1 MKSKPTQKSLLKK
14 LTGLLKQP
22 SEVPAAPS
30 SKLTEPSKSKKT
42 TPSPAQPVSAPP
54 KPYTFVFVH
63 GAVNES
69 LGQEIIDLWNSNQA
83 LGIPEEAQRRLSEV
97 ACIARNSAGQLVAV
111 NSIYL
116 RDLPNAG
123 GQYYFYRQFTRPEDR
138 RVSLSLRML
147 RQTLD
152 FLKKREL
159 ESTTHPQSAQGVI
172 VVAENVKLLRKAA
185 RRSLERSGLSLV
197 GRDNRGVEIWGL
209 RFHS

>member
-14 LTGLLKQP
+14 LSGLWKQP

-30 SKLTEPSKSKKT
+30 ANQAEPSKSKGA
-42 TPSPAQPVSAPP
+42 TPSPIKPDSAPP
-54 KPYTFVFVH
+54 KPYTFLFVH
-63 GAVNES
+63 GVVNES
-69 LGQEIIDLWNSNQA
+69 LGQEILELWNSNQA

-116 RDLPNAG
+116 RDMPNAG

-147 RQTLD
+147 RQTLA
-152 FLKKREL
+152 FLKNREL
-159 ESTTHPQSAQGVI
+159 EAPASPQSAQGVI

-185 RRSLERSGLSLV
+185 RRSLERSGLALV

-209 RFHS
+209 RFRG

>member
-14 LTGLLKQP
+14 MSGLWKKP
-22 SEVPAAPS
+22 SDVPAAPLPAQDES
-30 SKLTEPSKSKKT
+30 SDATEIA
-42 TPSPAQPVSAPP
+42 PSPVQPVSAPP
-54 KPYTFVFVH
+54 TPYTFVFVH

-97 ACIARNSAGQLVAV
+97 ACIARNSSGQLVAV

-116 RDLPNAG
+116 RNLPNAG
-123 GQYYFYRQFTRPEDR
+123 GQYYFYRQFTRSQDR

-147 RQTLD
+147 RLTLG

-159 ESTTHPQSAQGVI
+159 EAPTSPQSVQGVI
-172 VVAENVKLLRKAA
+172 VVAENVKLLRRAA
-185 RRSLERSGLSLV
+185 RRVLERSGLALV
-197 GRDNRGVEIWGL
+197 GRDNRGAEIWGL
-209 RFHS
+209 RFRA